1 MKSKLLFFISVLLI
15 ISLSFFEILAQSKF
29 KIVETF
35 KLNNEKDSII
45 YFNRTPS
52 NSRSISVFCNYLKD
66 EKIIDGIYSGMYY
79 GIFESGLIINLNRRI
94 PFKINEFYLFIDSN
108 YLFTQESDYTGGSL
122 KINKYFIGE
131 QTTVLER
138 QKIFDGDMEIY
149 FDVKS
154 NKIFTSDLFEGSG
167 TRISVYSE
175 NFDSLA
181 TVFPDENGF
190 TNMRIGFKDNLALVA
205 IENSFNKNKIKIIL
219 FDTKNF
225 IKKFEKDIDTIGAFL
240 FKIIETKSGFLVCNA
255 DGRLT
260 LINLSG
266 DIVWSKTGINNLVSF
281 NSEGEVSNYDFE
293 KNTLYLLTRDNFID
307 EIQEIDG
314 YLLKHNMLKFESQNE
329 FAKEIIYL
337 KNFDELCIVTNYVR
351 NNIIETNNL
360 YDINLKEKFKLN
372 KTELGRINAGT
383 INLKNRV
390 GFILKDKIVE
400 YEK

>member
-1 MKSKLLFFISVLLI
+1 
-15 ISLSFFEILAQSKF
+15 
-29 KIVETF
+29 
-35 KLNNEKDSII
+35 
-45 YFNRTPS
+45 
-52 NSRSISVFCNYLKD
+52 
-66 EKIIDGIYSGMYY
+66 
-79 GIFESGLIINLNRRI
+79 
-94 PFKINEFYLFIDSN
+94 
-108 YLFTQESDYTGGSL
+108 
-122 KINKYFIGE
+122 
-131 QTTVLER
+131 
-138 QKIFDGDMEIY
+138 
-149 FDVKS
+149 
-154 NKIFTSDLFEGSG
+154 
-167 TRISVYSE
+167 
-175 NFDSLA
+175 
-181 TVFPDENGF
+181 
-190 TNMRIGFKDNLALVA
+190 MRIGFKDNLALVA

-225 IKKFEKDIDTIGAFL
+225 IKKFEKDIATIGAFL